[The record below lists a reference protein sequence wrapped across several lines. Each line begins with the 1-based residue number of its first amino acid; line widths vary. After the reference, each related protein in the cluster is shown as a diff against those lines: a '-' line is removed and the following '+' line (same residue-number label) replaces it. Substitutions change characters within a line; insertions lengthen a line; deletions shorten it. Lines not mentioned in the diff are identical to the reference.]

1 MRYSRLLIGL
11 LSVTAVSCAVD
22 EITPSDSVNDGV
34 QSAKVLYATVD
45 DQPDGADTKAYA
57 DRNLHIL
64 WNAKDSITVF
74 QSTWR
79 EKYCFTGDDGDNS
92 GEFEHKL
99 TIKYGDQVMLP
110 CIYGIYPF
118 KMETMIDADGVIS
131 YDFPSLQTYLANSF
145 GKKANTMVART
156 GGERDLFLKFKNAGG
171 FLKFSFYGEDVLVSS
186 ITLMG
191 NDNEKIAGKSTIVVQ
206 DDGTPLVT
214 MDATEATDK
223 ITLKCSTPVALDAS
237 TPTDFWIVVP
247 PTTFTKGITFM
258 VETSDG
264 KVYTRSSSAEFTLG
278 RNIAMD
284 VPAMQVN
291 AVAPPVIEVV
301 DTEVVCTD
309 VDSDGTISVAAKW
322 SDLQTAL
329 NNSGLVIGYAKI
341 FSDYTFDGFWAET
354 FCPDG
359 TPDFWKINT
368 NLTNVPT
375 LQLFSGFLKRPNIS
389 KVEDWGLGSFVY
401 YTGSNIVFRWQFDP
415 LKLGNT
421 PQTLYFRFSKGAD
434 IMYFSM
440 KVTVIPEP
448 VFTFNKYNK
457 EWFNDID
464 NTTENTVRFSSRIAT
479 TDAFDPVPG
488 GDVMD
493 FRKVMN
499 RWFVGYEPFSLN
511 KSASDPYYTDH
522 PVKAATRFVFAK
534 EQPVINGVQLCSNWY
549 GDGLT
554 LYAAKSGEN
563 TTINGESVPTMFED
577 RIIATITKGYDDE
590 YDYPADTIKYSTKTL
605 AKDLLN
611 LWSPFETDPA
621 KMVYCNV
628 IAKGTYGN
636 NHPIPEETFHV
647 RIQRPVDVTFT
658 TQEVEE
664 ESEVDGFRVELTKFI
679 TDIRDWNN
687 NPLIEKVYNGDTWI
701 GYYQNRI
708 DKTVDVYRYYGFSK
722 IRVKISNTEIDNW
735 DVLDPS
741 KFVRLSTVLP
751 TARIELGYLTSTGGD
766 PVFLPA
772 TGLGNPPEFDITDFY
787 NFRGVYFN
795 FREDEPH
802 SSTYNLRIPVEI
814 DYFWGTVSGYFMV
827 HVCDFPIG
835 SIPKS

>member
-1 MRYSRLLIGL
+1 MKYSRLLIGL

-22 EITPSDSVNDGV
+22 EITPSDPVNDGV
-34 QSAKVLYATVD
+34 QPAKVLYATVD

-57 DRNLHIL
+57 DQNLHIL

-92 GEFEHKL
+92 GEFEHKS

-145 GKKANTMVART
+145 GKEANTMVAKT

-191 NDNEKIAGKSTIVVQ
+191 NDNEKIAGKSTIVVD
-206 DDGTPLVT
+206 DDGTPVVT
-214 MDATEATDK
+214 MDATEATNK

-448 VFTFNKYNK
+448 VFTFNKIAK

-464 NTTENTVRFSSRIAT
+464 NTIGNFRFCPRVPTA
-479 TDAFDPVPG
+479 DAFGPVPG

-493 FRKVMN
+493 FQKDMN
-499 RWFVGYEPFSLN
+499 RWFVGSEPFGLS
-511 KSASDPYYTDH
+511 SASDSYYTTH
-522 PVKAATRFVFAK
+522 PVTVTTRFVFAK
-534 EQPVINGVQLCSNWY
+534 EQPVINGVQLYSDWY
-549 GDGLT
+549 DGGWI
-554 LYAAKSGEN
+554 LYAGKYEN
-563 TTINGESVPTMFED
+563 GQLVTETVGGVTVPVLDDDYIIAEIYDDHIINFED
-577 RIIATITKGYDDE
+577 TEISRE
-590 YDYPADTIKYSTKTL
+590 
-605 AKDLLN
+605 LLN
-611 LWSPFETDPA
+611 LWSAFENDPS
-621 KMVYCNV
+621 KMLYCNV
-628 IAKGTYGN
+628 IAKGTYGD
-636 NHPIPEETFHV
+636 NHLIPDENFHV
-647 RIQRPVDVTFT
+647 RIMRPVDVTFT
-658 TQEVEE
+658 TQEVNE
-664 ESEVDGFRVELTKFI
+664 ESVVDGFCVELTKFI
-679 TDIRDWNN
+679 TDIRDWNDQ
-687 NPLIEKVYNGDTWI
+687 PLIEKVYNGDTWI

-708 DKTVDVYRYYGFSK
+708 YKTVDYYKYYGFSK

-795 FREDEPH
+795 FRNDSPY
-802 SSTYNLRIPVEI
+802 SDTYNLRIPVEI
-814 DYFWGTVSGYFMV
+814 DYFWGTVSGYFMT
-827 HVCDFPIG
+827 HVEEP
-835 SIPKS
+835 